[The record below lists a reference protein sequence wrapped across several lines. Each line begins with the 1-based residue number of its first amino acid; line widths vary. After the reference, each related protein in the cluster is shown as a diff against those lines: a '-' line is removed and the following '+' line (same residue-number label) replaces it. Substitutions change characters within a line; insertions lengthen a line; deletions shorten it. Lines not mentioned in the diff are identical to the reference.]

1 MCYLCLQDF
10 EFELPINP
18 NLEQKK
24 KRLLK
29 VKSLLTLASQ
39 MAAVEIAFDESDRT
53 LCEDK
58 VDSLK
63 EEQYILSRDF

>member
-18 NLEQKK
+18 DLEQKK

-29 VKSLLTLASQ
+29 IKSLLTLASQ
-39 MAAVEIAFDESDRT
+39 MATVESLFDVEDRT

-58 VDSLK
+58 VEDLK
-63 EEQYILSRDF
+63 EEQYKLSRDF